1 VSASMIPYI
10 YAVIVINHILGTS
23 VTLLHTIF
31 ISYLFTTSFFI
42 QRNAIWS
49 MAGLI
54 IVHNG
59 PRIGDSGGLESQ
71 NLQFYTNLSNSHL
84 LFSKFM
90 KKGNIKG
97 CCDKKR
103 RNFQFLP

>member
-1 VSASMIPYI
+1 
-10 YAVIVINHILGTS
+10 
-23 VTLLHTIF
+23 
-31 ISYLFTTSFFI
+31 
-42 QRNAIWS
+42 

-71 NLQFYTNLSNSHL
+71 NFQFYTNLSNSHL